1 MLFENIPRKLSCFSS
16 TISWMRVKSRQ
27 TTEYTN
33 FSVDNLIYSLKP
45 YNTYQLLVSISFHVL
60 FFTNWKLILRAYVSV
75 ASVSSCCWKAVT
87 FRTCHGCNTAL
98 KAGNVVSRLV
108 FFSSSEYLRFF
119 ADVFLWFLVYFQT
132 WVILYH
138 FWEVRIFKVFI
149 FSLIQRLTEQG

>member
-27 TTEYTN
+27 TTEYTK

-60 FFTNWKLILRAYVSV
+60 FFTNWKLILRVYVSV
-75 ASVSSCCWKAVT
+75 ASVSSGCWKAIT

-98 KAGNVVSRLV
+98 KAGNVVSRLG
-108 FFSSSEYLRFF
+108 FFQFFRISKIFCRHISLIPGLFPDLSDFVSFEKSEFSRSSSS
-119 ADVFLWFLVYFQT
+119 A
-132 WVILYH
+132 
-138 FWEVRIFKVFI
+138 
-149 FSLIQRLTEQG
+149 